1 MMRLKADFNQNQP
14 GIIGGG
20 AVQYRL
26 KTCAWSE
33 GQGSPQRGE
42 ILLGE
47 ARVLPQL
54 PVCVVAHPA
63 VILRL
68 PVEVDVNNEK

>member
-1 MMRLKADFNQNQP
+1 MGDETQGGLQP
-14 GIIGGG
+14 EPAWYHEVEG
-20 AVQYRL
+20 ALQGENM
-26 KTCAWSE
+26 SE

-54 PVCVVAHPA
+54 PVGVVAHPG
-63 VILRL
+63 VIF
-68 PVEVDVNNEK
+68 